1 MRNFDVDD
9 LLELTPDA
17 QFTISLMKAV
27 TKMWKAVGFK
37 LGKFICKYI
46 VVLKSLQ
53 ENKTRNVVKDADLSS
68 EELPLERALRV

>member
-27 TKMWKAVGFK
+27 TKM
-37 LGKFICKYI
+37 
-46 VVLKSLQ
+46 
-53 ENKTRNVVKDADLSS
+53 
-68 EELPLERALRV
+68 